1 MSQNHEIVLDA
12 AVEENLRHFLRESTY
27 SSLGGVIVD
36 LDGTIVHEDQGRTFI
51 PDSAKLALKELY
63 DLKRPFILNTLRFP
77 LSVLRTFGK
86 EWYELAHSPI
96 PTVTL
101 NGSQLGFVTTTT
113 QGELTFEEISAFPLT
128 AAEIDEV
135 LDIAK
140 SLVAAGISDMLIF
153 QYPRDWRMGEI
164 IWTPLPEKVIPVK
177 EKYLSASS
185 VTAVELLKFTDQMH
199 SEETCMVFLLID
211 IPQDKLMAYQ
221 HTKRSQFHT
230 RRGVD
235 KLFGARQ
242 IATHLGI
249 DLSNSIGA
257 GDTEMDS
264 FLADVGL
271 AILVGN
277 ADLQFQ
283 GLSQTIK
290 LRNPFELSTLLFR
303 LAAIQRELLNE
314 NKG

>member
-1 MSQNHEIVLDA
+1 LSQNLESVLNA
-12 AVEENLRHFLRESTY
+12 AVEENLRQFLRDSTY

-51 PDSAKLALKELY
+51 PDSAKFALKELY

-113 QGELTFEEISAFPLT
+113 HGELTFEEISAFPLT

-135 LDIAK
+135 LELAK
-140 SLVAAGISDMLIF
+140 ALVSAGISDVLIF

-185 VTAVELLKFTDQMH
+185 VTAVELSKFTDQMH
-199 SEETCMVFLLID
+199 CEETCMVFLLID

-221 HTKRSQFHT
+221 HTKRSQFYT

-249 DLSNSIGA
+249 DLTHSIGA
-257 GDTEMDS
+257 GDTEMDN

-277 ADLQFQ
+277 AELKFQ

-303 LAAIQRELLNE
+303 LASIQRELLNE